1 MRSAYP
7 DRRFLLLMDSSE
19 ETELI
24 KDILKSPL
32 DQASKLITSLF
43 EERLGEVK
51 DGLDVIKQF
60 AAGIGRAEKLAEG
73 YTLAAYYPFL
83 FAFHQNFHS
92 SFRARQ
98 GKVLERMVQRILQK
112 YGRGAHVPDSN
123 KERLT
128 LLGEVFGSVELPK
141 LDIDVLAVDVTNKK
155 TLIIQLR
162 SRDDTG
168 GTTAKGS
175 LVDFLRELLRLN
187 TVPQGDVLYLVCVW
201 DPRDAQQKRSTVNK
215 MFSALKDSIEINE
228 EDFHAIVAREV
239 RLQEKI
245 SLKMAYG
252 TDEIATSLYEWME
265 DNSTEILDSISTVV
279 ALVRDWDDLWLA
291 YTIAS
296 MELEV
301 SAFSGRSN
309 VMLLN
314 EKYDKIGIPFDYASY
329 HTLTN
334 SIDRIVQKMI
344 PLWTEDNIPLN
355 ALSDKAQYLRD
366 LLFLK
371 AHYDKP

>member
-1 MRSAYP
+1 MRSTYP
-7 DRRFLLLMDSSE
+7 DRRFLLLMDSNE

-32 DQASKLITSLF
+32 AQASKLITSLF
-43 EERLGEVK
+43 EESLGEVK
-51 DGLDVIKQF
+51 NDLDVIKQF

-98 GKVLERMVQRILQK
+98 GKVLELMVQRILQK
-112 YGRGAHVPDSN
+112 YGRGEHVPDSN
-123 KERLT
+123 KARLN
-128 LLGEVFGSVELPK
+128 LLGEVFGTVELRK

-175 LVDFLRELLRLN
+175 LVDLLRELLRLK

-201 DPRDAQQKRSTVNK
+201 DARDARQKRSTVNK

-228 EDFHAIVAREV
+228 EDFHAIIEREV
-239 RLQEKI
+239 SLQEKI

-252 TDEIATSLYEWME
+252 TNEIATSLYEWME
-265 DNSTEILDSISTVV
+265 DNSEEVLDSISTVV
-279 ALVRDWDDLWLA
+279 ALVSDWDDLWLA

-296 MELEV
+296 LELEIA
-301 SAFSGRSN
+301 AFSGRSN
-309 VMLLN
+309 VTLLN
-314 EKYDKIGIPFDYASY
+314 EKYDKIGICFDYTSY
-329 HTLTN
+329 QTLMD
-334 SIDRIVQKMI
+334 SIDKIVQKMI
-344 PLWTEDNIPLN
+344 PLWTEDSIPPN
-355 ALSDKAQYLRD
+355 ALSDKAQYIRD

>member
-1 MRSAYP
+1 MRSVYP
-7 DRRFLLLMDSSE
+7 DRRFLLLMDSDE

-51 DGLDVIKQF
+51 NELDVIKQF
-60 AAGIGRAEKLAEG
+60 AAGIGRAEELAEG

-112 YGRGAHVPDSN
+112 YGRCEHVPDSN

-141 LDIDVLAVDVTNKK
+141 LDIDVLAVDVTNEK
-155 TLIIQLR
+155 TLVIQLR

-175 LVDFLRELLRLN
+175 LVDFLRELLRLK

-215 MFSALKDSIEINE
+215 MFSALKDFIKINE

-239 RLQEKI
+239 ELREKN
-245 SLKMAYG
+245 LPQ
-252 TDEIATSLYEWME
+252 
-265 DNSTEILDSISTVV
+265 N
-279 ALVRDWDDLWLA
+279 
-291 YTIAS
+291 
-296 MELEV
+296 
-301 SAFSGRSN
+301 
-309 VMLLN
+309 
-314 EKYDKIGIPFDYASY
+314 GIR
-329 HTLTN
+329 N
-334 SIDRIVQKMI
+334 R
-344 PLWTEDNIPLN
+344 
-355 ALSDKAQYLRD
+355 
-366 LLFLK
+366 
-371 AHYDKP
+371 

>member
-1 MRSAYP
+1 MRSVYP
-7 DRRFLLLMDSSE
+7 ERRFLLLMDSNE

-32 DQASKLITSLF
+32 DLASKLITSLF
-43 EERLGEVK
+43 EESLDEVK

-60 AAGIGRAEKLAEG
+60 AAGIGRAEKLADG
-73 YTLAAYYPFL
+73 YTLAAYYPSL

-98 GKVLERMVQRILQK
+98 GKVLEKMVQRILQK
-112 YGRGAHVPDSN
+112 YGRGEHIPDTN
-123 KERLT
+123 KDRLS
-128 LLGEVFGSVELPK
+128 LLGEIFGTEELPK
-141 LDIDVLAVDVTNKK
+141 LDIDVLAADVRNKK

-175 LVDFLRELLRLN
+175 LVDFLRELLRLE
-187 TVPQGDVLYLVCVW
+187 TVPQSDVLYLVCVW

-215 MFSALKDSIEINE
+215 MFAALKDFVAVNE
-228 EDFHAIVAREV
+228 ADFHAIVEHEV
-239 RLQEKI
+239 PLREKI

-252 TDEIATSLYEWME
+252 TDEIATSLYEWMRS
-265 DNSTEILDSISTVV
+265 NKQEILDAISTVV
-279 ALVRDWDDLWLA
+279 AHVSDWDDLWIA
-291 YTIAS
+291 YTLAS
-296 MELEV
+296 LELEV
-301 SAFSGRSN
+301 AAFSGRSN
-309 VMLLN
+309 VTLLN
-314 EKYDKIGIPFDYASY
+314 EKYDKIGICFDYTSY
-329 HTLTN
+329 QILID

-344 PLWTEDNIPLN
+344 PLWTEDSIPPN
-355 ALSDKAQYLRD
+355 ALSDKAQYIRD

-371 AHYDKP
+371 AHYDQP

>member
-7 DRRFLLLMDSSE
+7 DRRFLLLMDSNE

-51 DGLDVIKQF
+51 NGLDVIKQF
-60 AAGIGRAEKLAEG
+60 AAGIGRAEKLADG

-98 GKVLERMVQRILQK
+98 GKVLELMVQRILQK
-112 YGRGAHVPDSN
+112 YGRCEHVPDSN
-123 KERLT
+123 KARLT
-128 LLGEVFGSVELPK
+128 LLGEVFGTVELPK
-141 LDIDVLAVDVTNKK
+141 LDIDVLAVDVTNQK

-175 LVDFLRELLRLN
+175 LVDFLRELLRLK

-201 DPRDAQQKRSTVNK
+201 DPRDARQKRSTVNK
-215 MFSALKDSIEINE
+215 MFSALKDSIAINE
-228 EDFHAIVAREV
+228 ADFHAIIEREV
-239 RLQEKI
+239 KLQEKI
-245 SLKMAYG
+245 YLKMAYG
-252 TDEIATSLYEWME
+252 TNEIATSIYEWME
-265 DNSTEILDSISTVV
+265 DNSKEVLDSISTVV
-279 ALVRDWDDLWLA
+279 ELVSDWDDLWLA

-296 MELEV
+296 LELEIA
-301 SAFSGRSN
+301 AFSGRSN
-309 VMLLN
+309 VTLLN
-314 EKYDKIGIPFDYASY
+314 EKYGKIGICFDYTSY
-329 HTLTN
+329 QSLTD

-344 PLWTEDNIPLN
+344 PLSTEDSIPPN
-355 ALSDKAQYLRD
+355 ALADKAQYIRD